1 MSIEDLLGEVI
12 LPIVTPFDRDGAID
26 LPTLSRLI
34 DHVVAHRM
42 CDSLFVSGSTG
53 EFYALSR
60 DERTRLFEHTRE
72 VADGRI
78 RLVAGTGAA
87 TTQEAVWLTAS
98 AERLEYDAVAVIVPY
113 YSRPSQEELYRH
125 FVAVARATSLPILLY
140 NIPLYTGVNLQPE
153 TLARLAEL
161 PNIVGVKDQASANPM
176 QTSEYLRVAPRFAV
190 YCGDDAMI
198 LQVLAQG
205 GIGAVSGGAHVL
217 GHLIK
222 EMIRRFKAGDVSG
235 AESLHH
241 RLMPFHRV
249 LTSGGRVNPV
259 PLLRAAITL
268 TTGVDVGPP
277 RPPLLPPEDADVA
290 ALRGVL
296 SSLDRL
302 VVGR

>member
-1 MSIEDLLGEVI
+1 MGVEDLLGEVI
-12 LPIVTPFDRDGAID
+12 LPIVTPFDRDEAID
-26 LPTLSRLI
+26 IAVLGRLI
-34 DHVVAHRM
+34 EHVLTHRM
-42 CDSLFVSGSTG
+42 CDSLFVAGSTG

-60 DERTRLFEHTRE
+60 EERTRLFEHTRE
-72 VADGRI
+72 VAAGRA

-98 AERLEYDAVAVIVPY
+98 AERLGYDAVAVIVPY
-113 YSRPSQEELYRH
+113 YSRPGQEEIYRH
-125 FVAVARATSLPILLY
+125 FVAVAGATSLPLLLY

-161 PNIVGVKDQASANPM
+161 PNIVGVKDQAGANPT
-176 QTSEYLRVAPRFAV
+176 QTSEYLRVAPHLSV
-190 YCGDDAMI
+190 YSGDDAMI

-205 GIGAVSGGAHVL
+205 GTGAVSGGAHVL

-235 AESLHH
+235 AAGLHH
-241 RLMPFHRV
+241 RLMPFHRA

-259 PLLRAAITL
+259 PLLRAATTL
-268 TTGVDVGPP
+268 ATGIDVGPP
-277 RPPLLPPEDADVA
+277 RPPLLPPEDAEVV

-302 VVGR
+302 LMGR